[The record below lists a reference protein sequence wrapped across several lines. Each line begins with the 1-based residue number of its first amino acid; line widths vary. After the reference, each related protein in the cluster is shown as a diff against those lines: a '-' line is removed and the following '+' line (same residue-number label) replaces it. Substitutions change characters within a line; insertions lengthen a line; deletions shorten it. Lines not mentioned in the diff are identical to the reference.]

1 MYKITISGLAKTD
14 YQNLKDLDGIN
25 SHDTFSEYFHQSS
38 YKDCVTG
45 GYMSFKYELD
55 KLWTITEY
63 LSTRDLNTRE
73 LKELADYTQGQWS
86 DGIGEGFEQY
96 PVMQDEDGNE
106 VYISPWCFG
115 QELSITQKTLDEL

>member
-86 DGIGEGFEQY
+86 DGIGEGFEQFPCTY
-96 PVMQDEDGNE
+96 IDGEE
-106 VYISPWCFG
+106 VYVSPWYWG
-115 QELSITQKTLDEL
+115 QVLEITQS